1 MTRPNFS
8 YIVGKVEEKRKQL
21 LDGLSMIDLTK
32 ADSSI
37 APIMRLSGNNISSAD
52 RRRSGTTTLT
62 VAVEQSTTGTANPQ
76 VIDDKPSEH

>member
-37 APIMRLSGNNISSAD
+37 APIMRPSGNNISSAD

-62 VAVEQSTTGTANPQ
+62 VAVEQSTTVTAKPQ